1 MAGGGDFDDEG
12 EITGINVTPL
22 VDITLV
28 LLIIFMVTTSII
40 SNPEGLRVDKPEAA
54 TGQSQDRAS
63 ILIVCRKDGTT
74 VVDGKDVTTDDEIV
88 AAIRSALGSDREVQ
102 GIVQCDTKAEV
113 GRMVHL
119 IDLLRAGG
127 VTKYAIATEKPPKE
141 G

>member
-1 MAGGGDFDDEG
+1 VAGGGDFDDEG

-40 SNPEGLRVDKPEAA
+40 TNPEGLRVDKPEAA

-63 ILIVCRKDGTT
+63 ILIVCRKDGSTA
-74 VVDGKDVTTDDEIV
+74 VDGKDVTTDDEIV
-88 AAIRSALGSDREVQ
+88 AAIRGALGSDREVQ